1 MGLSY
6 VIDEC
11 PPWYLSI
18 VLGFQVTSPVHKHLK
33 PIETRHITTSWP
45 YLTHAHSHT
54 TIPSRSQTPC
64 CLKLVRSRSLSRE
77 AGKRPL
83 MLIKRIATSGIEIRD
98 VSYLRPSPESRR
110 LDNGVHEST
119 PSKNY
124 KNIQKFYLSVL
135 LRFFFEFIAFIRC
148 KSKFYM

>member
-1 MGLSY
+1 
-6 VIDEC
+6 
-11 PPWYLSI
+11 
-18 VLGFQVTSPVHKHLK
+18 
-33 PIETRHITTSWP
+33 
-45 YLTHAHSHT
+45 
-54 TIPSRSQTPC
+54 
-64 CLKLVRSRSLSRE
+64 
-77 AGKRPL
+77 

-148 KSKFYM
+148 KSKFYMSLSRSTTLVSLYRTPRECHGVPPFAATRSDIKDKK